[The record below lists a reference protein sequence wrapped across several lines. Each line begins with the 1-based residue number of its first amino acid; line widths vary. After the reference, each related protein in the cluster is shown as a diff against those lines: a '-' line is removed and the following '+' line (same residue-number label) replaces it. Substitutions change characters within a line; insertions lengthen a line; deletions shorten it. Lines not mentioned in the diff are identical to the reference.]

1 MVGSSD
7 ERTPEPGEFGRL
19 VLRYREARGLSQ
31 QRLATEAGLSDG
43 YISLIETG
51 RRGSRPSRD
60 TVLALAQALG
70 VPAVELLRAAGR
82 LQAGDDLA
90 PDNRRPS
97 FEEFVRTDPALR
109 ADQKRILIELYSSW
123 VRRSA

>member
-7 ERTPEPGEFGRL
+7 EQAPAPGEFGRL

-82 LQAGDDLA
+82 LQSGDDLV

>member
-1 MVGSSD
+1 MGRATD
-7 ERTPEPGEFGRL
+7 EQTPEPSEFGRL
-19 VLRYREARGLSQ
+19 VLRFREARGMSQ

-51 RRGSRPSRD
+51 RRGARPSRD

-82 LQAGDDLA
+82 LRPGDELT
-90 PDNRRPS
+90 PDTHRPS